1 MAIPYTQTT
10 MANVRAV
17 DGTYISY
24 PFLED
29 GDTSTKVYNM
39 ICTQRESDYSTSQI
53 DLDDPM
59 TNATTAGVIELPF
72 PSDSS
77 AYFVG
82 DTGHSSIGGGM
93 LQFTRTFSNIPQ
105 TTTTPSSSSF
115 VTFPGIGD
123 GNMGITALSMTLGTD
138 GIFITTATPHSFSV
152 DDRAYFTNV
161 SYTYDNGTDPSET
174 NSFGDPDDPGYT
186 STVTVGGSVF
196 VYSEVLEVVSTTK
209 FRINPPDLAAWTET
223 ATLTPLTGE
232 IWNREKVELTIDS
245 IAMNTGGAG
254 INITTTTAHS
264 LSVGEYVN
272 IVMRFTVGSDPFM
285 NSVSGRFEIL
295 SLDGTDGF
303 IVDVGMYWN
312 TTETLTVQTGRR
324 IIDVGNLR
332 NPLSL
337 NVVTTTRYNYILP
350 GVTSGISD
358 STDIAVPPVFQVV
371 DQNTGAVM
379 DTTQDSKVTSSNN
392 GYFFTYPTIPSST
405 EYTSMMTDKANIVIE
420 SSLSTWAGN
429 ILVLKTKTCQ
439 AK

>member
-1 MAIPYTQTT
+1 MSIPYTQAS

-39 ICTQRESDYSTSQI
+39 ICTQRESDYNAAQI

-72 PSDSS
+72 TGDSS

-82 DTGHSSIGGGM
+82 DTAHSSIGGGM
-93 LQFTRTFSNIPQ
+93 IQFTRTFSNIPQ
-105 TTTTPSSSSF
+105 TTATPSGSSF

-138 GIFITTATPHSFSV
+138 GIFITTSTPHSFSV
-152 DDRAYFTNV
+152 GDRAYFTNV
-161 SYTYDNGTDPSET
+161 SYTYDNGTSSST
-174 NSFGDPDDPGYT
+174 KSFGDPDDPGYT
-186 STVTVGGSVF
+186 SSITIAGGSVF
-196 VYSEVLEVVSTTK
+196 VYSSVLEVVSSTQ
-209 FRINPPDLAAWTET
+209 FRINPPDLNAWTET

-232 IWNREKVELTIDS
+232 IWNREKGGAFIDS
-245 IAMNTGGAG
+245 IAMNTSGAG
-254 INITTTTAHS
+254 IKITTTTAHS
-264 LSVGEYVN
+264 LSVGESVN

-285 NSVSGRFEIL
+285 NSVSGRFEVL

-312 TTETLTVQTGRR
+312 TIETLTVQPGKRVVG
-324 IIDVGNLR
+324 IGNLR
-332 NPLSL
+332 NPISI
-337 NVVTTTRYNYILP
+337 NVVTNTRYNYILP

-358 STDIAVPPVFQVV
+358 VTDIAVPPVFQVV
-371 DQNTGAVM
+371 DQNTGDVV
-379 DTTQDSKVTSSNN
+379 DTTENPKVRFLNDT
-392 GYFFTYPTIPSST
+392 YFYTLPTIPNST
-405 EYTSMMTDKANIVIE
+405 EYNSMVTDKANIVIE